1 MASIEESIF
10 YKLSNTAAITAI
22 VPATRIY
29 YITLD
34 DSTAL
39 PAISYQRTGTTRD
52 HTLNESQSMAEASFQ
67 VDAWSRT
74 NSEMV
79 TLATEIRDALD
90 GFRGIVQGVTIERIL
105 QVNEFDLPEAEG
117 AIFRRYQSFRVIF
130 QEP

>member
-1 MASIEESIF
+1 MATIEESLF

-22 VPATRIY
+22 APATRIY

-39 PAISYQRTGTTRD
+39 PAVSYQRTGTSRD
-52 HTLNESQSMAEASFQ
+52 YTLNEAQSMTEATFQ

-79 TLATEIRDALD
+79 SLATEIRDALD

-117 AIFRRYQSFRVIF
+117 AIFRRYQSFRVIY

>member
-1 MASIEESIF
+1 MASIEESIY

-39 PAISYQRTGTTRD
+39 PAVSYQRTGTSRD
-52 HTLNESQSMAEASFQ
+52 YTLNETQSMTEATFQ

-79 TLATEIRDALD
+79 SLATEIRDALD

-117 AIFRRYQSFRVIF
+117 AIFRRYQSFKVIY